1 MVGAHAWLTLIP
13 QDHST
18 AHAAPAGGHGEG
30 VQHPIKVYL
39 WIWLLLF
46 VFSTF
51 SYLVDFYQL
60 QGYLRWTLILIF
72 MLLKA
77 GFIVAIFMHMAW
89 ERLALKL
96 AILVPPLALLVLVGL
111 MAIEGDYT
119 FATRLKAFVQ
129 EVQKPGGHH
138 KAEHAEPSAEHP

>member
-1 MVGAHAWLTLIP
+1 MSQTHAAEAAHGAHGSG
-13 QDHST
+13 D
-18 AHAAPAGGHGEG
+18 GHGEG

-46 VFSTF
+46 VLSTF
-51 SYLVDFYQL
+51 SYLVDFYRL
-60 QGYLRWTLILIF
+60 QGYLRWTLIIIF

-77 GFIVAIFMHMAW
+77 GFIIAIFMHMAW

-96 AILVPPLALLVLVGL
+96 AILVPPLALLVFVGL

-119 FATRLKAFVQ
+119 FLTRLQSFVQ
-129 EVQKPGGHH
+129 QEHKPSGHH
-138 KAEHAEPSAEHP
+138 GAQEAEPAAEHP